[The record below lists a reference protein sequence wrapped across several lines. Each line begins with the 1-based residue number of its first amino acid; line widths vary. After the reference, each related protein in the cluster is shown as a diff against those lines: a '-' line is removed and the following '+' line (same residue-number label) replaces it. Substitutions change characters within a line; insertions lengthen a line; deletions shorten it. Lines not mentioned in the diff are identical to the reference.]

1 MRNFTLLVLATL
13 LGVPSALPAQAPPDA
28 LDAAWVAVCAGAQP
42 GSAFFQRCQE
52 ILDAGPGSADRRSE
66 AALGNNLGQLPAQ
79 TGNASERRAGGSAEE
94 AVYRATDG
102 RLGWFL
108 FAGSGDTERRAG
120 PLDAGFDG
128 DLRRFGLGL
137 DYRLGDHLVL
147 GALLSRLD
155 ADRRFPGGGGRAD
168 SRVRAVTAF
177 LDWHSGGR
185 LGGQAYAG
193 YGDIDLVLERR
204 VRYSLLLNAGTP
216 EQSTVQIDALASAR
230 PGGRQSMLGGALS
243 WDFSDGA
250 FGRGL
255 RLGSDWSRTRI
266 GAFSES
272 GGAGLALTRSRS
284 ARTSHTVSLGLDASW
299 TASTASGVIVPYLR
313 LDWIH
318 ELEDD
323 DCDVAVSFAG
333 DAAQT
338 PIRFQRERGERSFG
352 EAALGVSAVLPG
364 GLSGFLEYERM
375 FANRQLD
382 HHMFTLGLRIE
393 R

>member
-1 MRNFTLLVLATL
+1 MRTSVPLVLATL
-13 LGVPSALPAQAPPDA
+13 IGFPLALPAQAPPDA

-42 GSAFFQRCQE
+42 GTAFFQRCRE

-79 TGNASERRAGGSAEE
+79 TGNASERRSGGGAEE

-108 FAGSGDTERRAG
+108 FAGIGDTERRTG

-137 DYRLGDHLVL
+137 DYRLGDQLVL
-147 GALLSRLD
+147 GAILSRLD
-155 ADRRFPGGGGRAD
+155 ADRRFLGGSGRAD
-168 SRVRAVTAF
+168 SRVRAFTGF
-177 LDWHSGGR
+177 LDWQSGGSF
-185 LGGQAYAG
+185 GAHAYAG
-193 YGDIDLVLERR
+193 YGDVDLALERR

-216 EQSTVQIDALASAR
+216 EQSTVQVDALATAR

-284 ARTSHTVSLGLDASW
+284 ARTSHTVNLGLDASW
-299 TASTASGVIVPYLR
+299 TASTASGVVVPYLR
-313 LDWIH
+313 LDWIQ
-318 ELEDD
+318 ELKDD
-323 DCDVAVSFAG
+323 DRNVAVSFAG
-333 DAAQT
+333 DAAAT
-338 PIRFQRERGERSFG
+338 AIRFQRERGERSFG
-352 EAALGVSAVLPG
+352 EAALGLSAVFPG
-364 GLSGFLEYERM
+364 GFSGFIEYERM